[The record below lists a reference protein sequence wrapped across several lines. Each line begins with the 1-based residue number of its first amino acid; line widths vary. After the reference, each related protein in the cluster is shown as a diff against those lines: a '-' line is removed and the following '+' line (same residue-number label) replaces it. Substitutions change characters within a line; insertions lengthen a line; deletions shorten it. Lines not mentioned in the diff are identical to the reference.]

1 MKKIIV
7 IFFPFVFIF
16 ALISQN
22 ALANPEINYDQ
33 NKHLLSIHADMTQ
46 QSSVKG

>member
-7 IFFPFVFIF
+7 IFFPFVTVFP
-16 ALISQN
+16 LISQN

-33 NKHLLSIHADMTQ
+33 NMHLLS
-46 QSSVKG
+46 